1 MKELIKMGN
10 LSEIQGIEIQP
21 STYQG
26 GYLPKG
32 EYLAELKNSEV
43 VGTKSGGKMLKL
55 DFVICDGSEYDN
67 HHIFDN
73 LNIVNAS
80 DKAQQIALGKLSEL
94 SKACGKEQIPEES
107 YELHDIKVVVGVKV
121 EKSSDPAYPDDKN
134 RITHF
139 KPYKLASVVVKR
151 GNSEI
156 QTNNNAAQAAF
167 DQDDIEF

>member
-1 MKELIKMGN
+1 MGN
-10 LSEIQGIEIQP
+10 LTEIQGIEIQP

-26 GYLPKG
+26 GCLPKG

-73 LNIVNAS
+73 LNIVNANE
-80 DKAQQIALGKLSEL
+80 KAQQIALGKLSEL

-121 EKSSDPAYPDDKN
+121 EASKDPAYPDDKN

-139 KPYKLASVVVKR
+139 KPYKLASMVVKSKN
-151 GNSEI
+151 GVAKTQQEVTQEVFGDDEI
-156 QTNNNAAQAAF
+156 NF
-167 DQDDIEF
+167 G